1 MNVELKSKIQNS
13 IFPEETL
20 FTKLTSAFGS
30 QVGVLLF
37 GMSAQIV
44 LARTLGPSGKGTFS
58 LAMAVASTLAV
69 LVHMSLSSANSHF
82 AGRHHDHR
90 RAMVGNSLLLAF
102 LWGAIVTGV
111 VIYLKNRI
119 PAAYLPSL
127 SDRLWGMVLVAI
139 IPLLLFEFSNGLVLG
154 LNWIRRFSLTLI
166 LKEALLLTGVGWL
179 AYKGVLSVEC
189 AVAVWVLTCV
199 AVAVLQASSAW
210 FSVGLSITVRPKLL
224 WRMARF
230 SLQSHT
236 ANVFGFLRLRF
247 DWFMID
253 YFLYQ
258 RELGYYTIACML
270 LYVLWYLPIAIAQVL
285 IPHIEEGARKRGG
298 EEARERGNELT
309 PVLAR
314 LGTSVALLGAL
325 FLGVLGYPIIL
336 LLPGEA
342 FLPAYPVLL
351 VMLPGGV
358 MLGLARVLAGDLIG
372 RGLHGYSMVIA
383 ISAFVINVAV
393 NLIFIPQFG
402 ILGAAATASITHIF
416 AGMMYIYFFTRES
429 GVRIREL
436 LIMRKED
443 FTGLLH
449 LLRRN

>member
-1 MNVELKSKIQNS
+1 MKEVTGDAGRSDLGRPPKEM
-13 IFPEETL
+13 L

-37 GMSAQIV
+37 GMSAQII

-69 LVHMSLSSANSHF
+69 LAHMSLSSANSHF
-82 AGRHHDHR
+82 AGRHPDHR

-189 AVAVWVLTCV
+189 AVAVWILACV
-199 AVAVLQASSAW
+199 AVAILQASSAW
-210 FSVGLSITVRPKLL
+210 FRVGLSITVSPRLL
-224 WRMARF
+224 WRMATF

-253 YFLYQ
+253 YFLDQ

-270 LYVLWYLPIAIAQVL
+270 IYALWYLPIAIAQVL
-285 IPHIEEGARKRGG
+285 IPHISSRISRDT
-298 EEARERGNELT
+298 EAGNELT

-325 FLGVLGYPIIL
+325 LLGVLGYPIIL
-336 LLPGEA
+336 LLPGEE
-342 FLPAYPVLL
+342 FLPAYPALL
-351 VMLPGGV
+351 IMLPGGV
-358 MLGLARVLAGDLIG
+358 MLGLARILAGDLIG
-372 RGLHGYSMVIA
+372 RGLPKYSMVIS
-383 ISAFVINVAV
+383 ISAFVINVVV
-393 NLIFIPQFG
+393 NLIFIPKFG

-416 AGMMYIYFFTRES
+416 AGMMYVYFFTRVS
-429 GVRIREL
+429 GVRVREL

-449 LLRRN
+449 LLRHN